1 MPKWKEEIRR
11 RLANLKLEPTREAA
25 IVEELTQYLDDCYA
39 ELLAGGATE
48 AKAYQQTLAE
58 LSGSELLARE
68 LWRRERQVA
77 PEPVVLGTNWRTNMI
92 ANLWQDLRFGA
103 RMLAKKPGFT
113 LIAVVTLALG
123 VGANTAIFSVVN
135 ALLLRPLPYAE
146 AERLVLLAERTRDG
160 ERNGVPYPNFADWRT
175 RAQSFAGMA
184 MSRPRSFNLMGVDNP
199 RRLSGRMV
207 NWNFFSLLGAQ
218 PQLGRLFTESD
229 DRYGASRTVVLGH
242 GFWQRHFGGAA
253 DVIGKAV
260 SLTGETYTVVGVTPP
275 GFEYFE
281 AADVYVPIGLF
292 LEPNSGMTDRGTSF
306 GGAYAVARL
315 KPGVTLKQANS
326 EMAALA
332 RQLAQEYPKVNEGK
346 SAMAERLQDV
356 MSESVRRSLWVLLG
370 AVGFILLIAC
380 INVANLMLAH
390 AAERQKELAVRLALG
405 AGRRR
410 IVRQLLSES
419 LLLAGLGAAGGLLL
433 GRWMLY
439 GLLTLAPPEIP
450 QLSRVGLDSAM
461 LFFTLGVAALT
472 SLLFGLLPALRASK
486 IDLQTALKDGG
497 RLTTGAAREGMRKA
511 LLIAEVSLSLVLL
524 AGAGLLLRSMYNLLR
539 VDLGFDAGNLL
550 TMRFELSDKKSGPQT
565 WRVFYDECLAR
576 VRAVP
581 GVRSAALSQSLPI
594 EGAYWS
600 SFFTAADKPTPSRAD
615 LPSSDYLRVSE
626 NYFETMGIRLLRGR
640 WFGAA
645 DTPESAP
652 VAVINETLARRIWPN
667 EDPIGKRVK
676 QGFPEYNGLW
686 REVVGVVNDVKMDGV
701 DRGASM
707 QTYLL
712 FSQTPGSALGLIVR
726 TQGNPLA
733 VVAPIERA
741 IHTVDKDLPVY
752 SVWTM
757 DQLLGNS
764 LAQRRLTLVLLS
776 SFAALALLLAAVG
789 VYGVIA
795 YTVRQRTRELGI
807 RLALGAQ
814 AGDVLR
820 LILRQGLKLTLI
832 GVALGLTAALA
843 LTRWME
849 SLLFGVR
856 PADPLTFGVIAL
868 VLLLV
873 AICACWIPARRATRV
888 DPLIALRSE

>member
-1 MPKWKEEIRR
+1 
-11 RLANLKLEPTREAA
+11 
-25 IVEELTQYLDDCYA
+25 
-39 ELLAGGATE
+39 
-48 AKAYQQTLAE
+48 
-58 LSGSELLARE
+58 
-68 LWRRERQVA
+68 
-77 PEPVVLGTNWRTNMI
+77 
-92 ANLWQDLRFGA
+92 
-103 RMLAKKPGFT
+103 
-113 LIAVVTLALG
+113 
-123 VGANTAIFSVVN
+123 
-135 ALLLRPLPYAE
+135 
-146 AERLVLLAERTRDG
+146 
-160 ERNGVPYPNFADWRT
+160 
-175 RAQSFAGMA
+175 
-184 MSRPRSFNLMGVDNP
+184 
-199 RRLSGRMV
+199 
-207 NWNFFSLLGAQ
+207 
-218 PQLGRLFTESD
+218 
-229 DRYGASRTVVLGH
+229 
-242 GFWQRHFGGAA
+242 
-253 DVIGKAV
+253 
-260 SLTGETYTVVGVTPP
+260 
-275 GFEYFE
+275 
-281 AADVYVPIGLF
+281 
-292 LEPNSGMTDRGTSF
+292 
-306 GGAYAVARL
+306 
-315 KPGVTLKQANS
+315 
-326 EMAALA
+326 
-332 RQLAQEYPKVNEGK
+332 
-346 SAMAERLQDV
+346 
-356 MSESVRRSLWVLLG
+356 
-370 AVGFILLIAC
+370 
-380 INVANLMLAH
+380 
-390 AAERQKELAVRLALG
+390 
-405 AGRRR
+405 
-410 IVRQLLSES
+410 
-419 LLLAGLGAAGGLLL
+419 
-433 GRWMLY
+433 
-439 GLLTLAPPEIP
+439 
-450 QLSRVGLDSAM
+450 
-461 LFFTLGVAALT
+461 
-472 SLLFGLLPALRASK
+472 
-486 IDLQTALKDGG
+486 
-497 RLTTGAAREGMRKA
+497 
-511 LLIAEVSLSLVLL
+511 
-524 AGAGLLLRSMYNLLR
+524 
-539 VDLGFDAGNLL
+539 
-550 TMRFELSDKKSGPQT
+550 MRFELSDKKSGPQT

-686 REVVGVVNDVKMDGV
+686 REVIGVVSDIKMNGV

-707 QTYLL
+707 QTYVL
-712 FSQTPGSALGLIVR
+712 FSQEPHTALGLIVR

-733 VVAPIERA
+733 VVAPIEQA

>member
-1 MPKWKEEIRR
+1 VPDWKPEIRR
-11 RLANLKLEPTREAA
+11 RLAGVKLAPAREAA
-25 IVEELTQYLDDCYA
+25 IVEELAQYLEDYYA
-39 ELLAGGATE
+39 ELLAVGAGE
-48 AKAYQQTLAE
+48 AEAYEQALAE
-58 LSGSELLARE
+58 LSGSEFLTRE
-68 LWRRERQVA
+68 LRRAERQV
-77 PEPVVLGTNWRTNMI
+77 PQEPVVLGTNRRTNMI

-113 LIAVVTLALG
+113 LIAAVTLALG
-123 VGANTAIFSVVN
+123 IGANTAIFSVVN

-160 ERNGVPYPNFADWRT
+160 ERKGVPYLNFADWRT

-184 MSRPRSFNLMGVDNP
+184 MSGPESFNLIGVDNP
-199 RRLSGRMV
+199 RRLSGCRV
-207 NWNFFSLLGAQ
+207 NWNFFSLLGVR
-218 PQLGRLFTESD
+218 PQLGRLFTEAD
-229 DRYGASRTVVLGH
+229 DRYGAPRTVVLSH

-260 SLTGETYTVVGVTPP
+260 FLTSENYTVIGVAPQ

-281 AADVYVPIGLF
+281 VADVYVPIELF
-292 LEPNSGMTDRGTSF
+292 LEPNSGMADRGTSF
-306 GGAYAVARL
+306 GGLYAVARL
-315 KPGVTLKQANS
+315 KPGVTLEQANN
-326 EMAALA
+326 EMVALA
-332 RQLAQEYPKVNEGK
+332 RQLAQEYPKINEGK
-346 SAMAERLQDV
+346 SAQAERLQDV

-380 INVANLMLAH
+380 INVANLLLAR
-390 AAERQKELAVRLALG
+390 AAEREKELAVRLSLG
-405 AGRRR
+405 AGRWR

-433 GRWMLY
+433 GRLMLA
-439 GLLTLAPPEIP
+439 GLLRLAPPEIP
-450 QLSRVGLDSAM
+450 QLSRVGLDTAI
-461 LFFTLGVAALT
+461 LLFTLGVAALT
-472 SLLFGLLPALRASK
+472 SLLFGLAPALRASK
-486 IDLQTALKDGG
+486 TDLQTALKDGG
-497 RLTTGAAREGMRKA
+497 RLTAGVAREGARKA

-539 VDLGFDAGNLL
+539 VDLGFEAGNLL
-550 TMRFELSDKKSGPQT
+550 TMRFELSDKKYSPETG
-565 WRVFYDECLAR
+565 RVFYDECLAR
-576 VRAVP
+576 VQAVP

-594 EGAYWS
+594 EGAYWD
-600 SFFTAADKPTPSRAD
+600 SFFTAADKPVPSRAN
-615 LPSSDYLRVSE
+615 LPVSDYSLVSA

-640 WFGAA
+640 WFSPA

-667 EDPIGKRVK
+667 EDPVGKRVK

-686 REVVGVVNDVKMDGV
+686 REVIGVVSDIKMNGV

-707 QTYLL
+707 QTYVL
-712 FSQTPGSALGLIVR
+712 FSQEPHTALGLIVR

-733 VVAPIERA
+733 VVAPIEQA

-814 AGDVLR
+814 AGAVLR
-820 LILRQGLKLTLI
+820 LIMWQGLKLTLI
-832 GVALGLTAALA
+832 GVALGLTAAFA

-856 PADPLTFGVIAL
+856 PADPQTFGVIAL

-873 AICACWIPARRATRV
+873 AICACWIPARRATQV
-888 DPLIALRSE
+888 DPLVALRSE